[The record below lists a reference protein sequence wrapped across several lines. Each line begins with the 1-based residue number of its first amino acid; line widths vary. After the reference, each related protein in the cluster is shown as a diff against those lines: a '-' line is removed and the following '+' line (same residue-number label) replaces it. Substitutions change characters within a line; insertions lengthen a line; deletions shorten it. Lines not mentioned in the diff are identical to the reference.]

1 VKEDRQLAKSGD
13 ILRIGIAGLGEA
25 TTEFLPDYVKHP
37 KVKVTAAADFRQAAL
52 DRFQQEVKG
61 KTYRTLEEICQSS
74 DVDIIYIATPH
85 ELHAKHTLMALAC
98 GKHVIVEKP
107 MALTI
112 EDCDE
117 MNDVADRRGLK
128 ILCGHNHSYDV
139 PIRKM
144 REIIRSGELGPLGMI
159 HSWNYNDFMVRPYPD
174 FAMETS
180 RGVVLNQGP
189 HQVDIVRVLGG
200 GMVRSVRART
210 MSWDRSRP
218 GEGAYTCY
226 LEFEDGVPATLVF
239 NGYGFFDTA
248 ELFGWIGES
257 GAARYPEKHVGSR
270 NNYRQLLDLSEQE
283 RTERL
288 EDLKNKM
295 RYGNV
300 GLGERPE
307 MPAGWEKGGYRPGID
322 PDTRHQP
329 FFGLTVVSCEKGD
342 MRQSQDSLIIYGD
355 EKREVSLESGVR
367 RRNGELDELYECLI
381 HGKPLLHD
389 GRWGAATVEVC
400 VAMLQSTTERKEISL
415 SHQVPFRD

>member
-1 VKEDRQLAKSGD
+1 MANLGD
-13 ILRIGIAGLGEA
+13 VLRIGIAGLGEA

-37 KVKVTAAADFRQAAL
+37 KVKVTAAADLRQAAL

-61 KTYRTLEEICQSS
+61 KAYRTIEEICQSS
-74 DVDIIYIATPH
+74 EVDIVYIATPH
-85 ELHAKHTLMALAC
+85 ELHAQHTLTALAS

-107 MALTI
+107 MALTV
-112 EDCDE
+112 EDCDK
-117 MNDVADRRGLK
+117 MNDEADRRGLK

-144 REIIRSGELGPLGMI
+144 REIIRSGELGRLCMI
-159 HSWNYNDFMVRPYPD
+159 NTWNYNDFMVRPYPD
-174 FAMETS
+174 FAIETS

-200 GMVRSVRART
+200 GMVHTVRART
-210 MSWDRSRP
+210 MTWDRSRR

-226 LEFEDGVPATLVF
+226 LEFEDGVTATLVF

-257 GAARYPEKHVGSR
+257 GAARYPEKHIGAR
-270 NNYRQLLDLSEQE
+270 KNYKHLLALSQHE
-283 RTERL
+283 RIARL
-288 EDLKNKM
+288 EDLKTRM

-300 GLGERPE
+300 GLAERPE

-322 PDTRHQP
+322 PDTKHQS

-342 MRQSQDSLIIYGD
+342 MRQSPDHLIIYGD
-355 EKREVSLESGVR
+355 DKREVPLEKGVR
-367 RRNGELDELYECLI
+367 RRTGEIDELYQCLV
-381 HGKPLLHD
+381 HGQPLLHD

-400 VAMLQSTTERKEISL
+400 VAMLQSTAERKEIQL
-415 SHQVPFRD
+415 SHQVPYRD

>member
-1 VKEDRQLAKSGD
+1 LANLGD
-13 ILRIGIAGLGEA
+13 VLRIGIAGLGEA

-37 KVKVTAAADFRQAAL
+37 KVKVTAAADFRHAAL

-61 KTYRTLEEICQSS
+61 KAYRTFEEICQSS
-74 DVDIIYIATPH
+74 EVDIVYIATPH
-85 ELHAKHTLMALAC
+85 ELHAQHTLMALAC

-107 MALTI
+107 MALTV
-112 EDCDE
+112 EDCDK
-117 MNDVADRRGLK
+117 MNNEADRLGLK

-144 REIIRSGELGPLGMI
+144 REIIRGGELGPLCMI
-159 HSWNYNDFMVRPYPD
+159 NTWNYNDFMVRPYPD

-200 GMVRSVRART
+200 GMVRTVRART
-210 MSWDRSRP
+210 MTWDQSRP

-226 LEFEDGVPATLVF
+226 LEFEDGVTATLVF

-257 GAARYPEKHVGSR
+257 GAARYPEKHVGAR
-270 NNYRQLLDLSEQE
+270 KNYNQLLALSQPE
-283 RTERL
+283 RVTRL
-288 EDLKNKM
+288 EDLKTRM

-322 PDTRHQP
+322 PDTKHQS

-342 MRQSQDSLIIYGD
+342 MRQSPDHLIIYGD
-355 EKREVSLESGVR
+355 EKREVPLETGVR
-367 RRNGELDELYECLI
+367 RRNGEIDELYECLF
-381 HGKPLLHD
+381 HGQPLLHD

-400 VAMLQSTTERKEISL
+400 VAMLQSTAERKEITL
-415 SHQVPFRD
+415 SHQVPYRD